1 MADISQITVDGVTYD
16 IKDLIARAVADSKTT
31 VTVGS
36 ALSSGTQIATIT
48 VDGTPYIIY
57 APAPSQSIDLGELYD
72 QLGGWQSNI
81 QEIIYTIYG
90 YDRTAFSSLSVEE
103 ALSILADIGAYYPDI
118 QVSLGSG
125 TPIATISDGYTTTTL
140 YAPTPPSPYTSNPV
154 MDGTASPGSSANY
167 ARGDHKH
174 PTDTSRQATLVSGT
188 NIKTVNGMS
197 LLGSGGITIPTG
209 IALDELYDSLDSN
222 VQTILAVD
230 YGWADKTTF
239 ISQDEP
245 TVFGA
250 LANIGATYPTGTG
263 SGTVTSVGITNGG
276 GLTITGSPI
285 TTSGNITV
293 GHSNSVTAKTTQ
305 AVYPIKFDSNGH
317 ITGSGTA
324 VTIPTNTSDLTND
337 SGFITGISSSDV
349 TTALGYT
356 PYNSTNPNGYTSN
369 AGTVTSVR
377 VQATSPVRSSTSTA
391 QTGTLN
397 TTISLANNY
406 GDTKNPYA
414 SKTKNYVLAAP
425 ATANGTPSFRALV
438 AADIPSLGYLPLS
451 GGTMTGQ
458 ILTSFKSS
466 VAMGSYGAS
475 ATTIPNLANELRF
488 SSGCTGSV
496 NIGTAYTKGSVTIP
510 TGWYNFFFSPHRSG
524 GVNGSASGDNCNYG
538 TILLSGMTVS
548 GLYRIRVQGSSDYVA
563 ELEKVYTSSTPY
575 ITSQGTS
582 GNWRYRVWSNN
593 FQEVWF
599 RGTVTYTSASS
610 SYQGWY
616 RSIQNITIPISSMTG
631 MTAFADDAATF
642 ASGAHNGHIHTCAG
656 VRTNGTQF
664 EAQTLGM
671 NAIAANTVTTGWSV
685 YIAGYKR

>member
-16 IKDLIARAVADSKTT
+16 IKDLIARAVANSKTT

-72 QLGGWQSNI
+72 QLGGWQSHI

-125 TPIATISDGYTTTTL
+125 TPIATISDGHSTTTL

-188 NIKTVNGMS
+188 NIKTINGNS
-197 LLGSGGITIPTG
+197 LLGSGNITISGGGAVSGVKGDAESTYRTG
-209 IALDELYDSLDSN
+209 N
-222 VQTILAVD
+222 VNLT
-230 YGWADKTTF
+230 
-239 ISQDEP
+239 S
-245 TVFGA
+245 
-250 LANIGATYPTGTG
+250 ANIGAVDLDDKYTRSSAG
-263 SGTVTSVGITNGG
+263 SLDWTSQTDGNAKVIAKSALAFWNGAY
-276 GLTITGSPI
+276 
-285 TTSGNITV
+285 SGNS
-293 GHSNSVTAKTTQ
+293 SNLSKCSTGN
-305 AVYPIKFDSNGH
+305 IIGSN
-317 ITGSGTA
+317 
-324 VTIPTNTSDLTND
+324 
-337 SGFITGISSSDV
+337 
-349 TTALGYT
+349 
-356 PYNSTNPNGYTSN
+356 
-369 AGTVTSVR
+369 
-377 VQATSPVRSSTSTA
+377 
-391 QTGTLN
+391 
-397 TTISLANNY
+397 
-406 GDTKNPYA
+406 
-414 SKTKNYVLAAP
+414 
-425 ATANGTPSFRALV
+425 
-438 AADIPSLGYLPLS
+438 

-458 ILTSFKSS
+458 LLTSFKSS
-466 VAMGSYGAS
+466 VAMGSFQAT
-475 ATTIPNLANELRF
+475 ATTIPDLANELRF

-510 TGWYNFFFSPHRSG
+510 TGWYNFFYSPHRSG
-524 GVNGSASGDNCNYG
+524 GVNGAASGDNCNYG

-548 GLYRIRVQGSSDYVA
+548 GLYRIRVKSSSDYVT
-563 ELEKVYTSSTPY
+563 ELEKVYTSTTPY
-575 ITSQGTS
+575 ITAQGTVS
-582 GNWRYRVWSNN
+582 GGWMYRVWSNN

-599 RGTVTYTSASS
+599 RGTVTYSSASS
-610 SYQGWY
+610 SFQGWY
-616 RSIQNITIPISSMTG
+616 RSVQNITIPISSMTG
-631 MTAFADDAATF
+631 MSAFADDATAF
-642 ASGAHNGHIHTCAG
+642 ASGAHNAHIHTCGG